1 MIDSQHLPSYSWEQ
15 GTTAGEGMAV
25 CCEKGEKEKKTSASV
40 DGEYVV
46 KVKMLKSGEVSW
58 WWWPLIPN
66 YWGDNTE

>member
-1 MIDSQHLPSYSWEQ
+1 
-15 GTTAGEGMAV
+15 MAV

-58 WWWPLIPN
+58 
-66 YWGDNTE
+66 